1 MSGRLL
7 GLTLYIDSTN
17 DNSWIILERLLM
29 KTFLSLLFTMI
40 CLTLSAQQ
48 YKYVAFPDSNAVW
61 SEIHWKPIFDP
72 EPLWVYKQYA
82 LFNEDTVINGISY
95 HKLFLSN
102 SASKITRK
110 NSICVGGI
118 REDSLKRVFA
128 NSSLFR
134 FVPEIKEVLLYDFS
148 LKEGD
153 TFYAN
158 YKEGVCTNCTGFQ
171 NGGVVYNID
180 TIKIYNHY
188 RKVFILNNNNRVTWI
203 EGIGNLQGLLEC
215 WPDWPTNGIKKE
227 LICMHQNDT
236 LMLYNDKYGSCIP
249 QFVIDGVALLPNTDI
264 RVYPNPAKGG
274 KVYFDNLEFETLE
287 LFDSGGKLLMQNTVK
302 GTDCYELDVTKL
314 YPGSYYYL
322 LKAKGLVPTKGKLV
336 IQ

>member
-1 MSGRLL
+1 MKANLFIL
-7 GLTLYIDSTN
+7 FLIIGLS
-17 DNSWIILERLLM
+17 
-29 KTFLSLLFTMI
+29 
-40 CLTLSAQQ
+40 LSAQQ

-61 SEIHWKPIFDP
+61 SEIHWKSFFDP

-82 LFNEDTVINGISY
+82 LFNEDTVINGINY

-110 NSICVGGI
+110 NSVCVGGI

-128 NSSLFR
+128 NSSLFL
-134 FVPEIKEVLLYDFS
+134 VTPEIKEVLLYDFS

-158 YKEGVCTNCTGFQ
+158 YKEGICTNCSLFGSSEDHIIS
-171 NGGVVYNID
+171 NID
-180 TIKIYNHY
+180 TVKINNRY
-188 RKVFILNNNNRVTWI
+188 RKVFLLDSSNKVTWV

-215 WPDWPTNGIKKE
+215 WCDWPTNGLKRE

-236 LMLYNDKYGSCIP
+236 LLIHNDKYDSCIP
-249 QFVIDGVALLPNTDI
+249 QFVIDGVTLLPNTDI
-264 RVYPNPAKGG
+264 RVYPNPGKGG
-274 KVYFDNLEFETLE
+274 KVYFDKLDFETLE
-287 LFDSGGKLLMQNTVK
+287 LFDASGKLLMQHTIK
-302 GTDCYELDVTKL
+302 GSDCYELDVRSFR
-314 YPGSYYYL
+314 PGSYYYL
-322 LKAKGLVPTKGKLV
+322 LKTKGLVPTKGKLV

>member
-1 MSGRLL
+1 MLFQDVPSQNLNNMKARL
-7 GLTLYIDSTN
+7 TF
-17 DNSWIILERLLM
+17 ILLILC
-29 KTFLSLLFTMI
+29 FS
-40 CLTLSAQQ
+40 LSAQQ

-82 LFNEDTVINGISY
+82 LFNEDTVINGINY

-110 NSICVGGI
+110 NSVCVGGI
-118 REDSLKRVFA
+118 REDSLKRVFV
-128 NSSLFR
+128 NSSLFL
-134 FVPEIKEVLLYDFS
+134 VTPEIKEVLLYDFS

-158 YKEGVCTNCTGFQ
+158 YKEGNCTNCSLYASAEDHTIL
-171 NGGVVYNID
+171 NID
-180 TIKIYNHY
+180 TVKINNQY
-188 RKVFILNNNNRVTWI
+188 RKVFVLDSYNKVTWI

-215 WPDWPTNGIKKE
+215 WTDWPTNGLKRE

-236 LMLYNDKYGSCIP
+236 LLIYNDTYGSCIP
-249 QFVIDGVALLPNTDI
+249 QFVIDDVALLPNTDI
-264 RVYPNPAKGG
+264 KVYPNPAKGD
-274 KVYFDNLEFETLE
+274 KVYFDNLDFETLE
-287 LFDSGGKLLMQNTVK
+287 LMDSNGKLLKKDNLK
-302 GTDCYELDVTKL
+302 GIGCYELNVAHL
-314 YPGSYYYL
+314 HPGVYYYL

-336 IQ
+336 VQ